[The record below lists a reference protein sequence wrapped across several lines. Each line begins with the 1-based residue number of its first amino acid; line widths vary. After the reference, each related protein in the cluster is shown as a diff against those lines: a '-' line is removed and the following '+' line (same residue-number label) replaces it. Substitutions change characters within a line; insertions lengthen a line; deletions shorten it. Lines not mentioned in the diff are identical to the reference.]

1 MNIECPVQ
9 NGLKT
14 EEEQII
20 LTPAIF
26 DVNEEWVQ
34 DYIKQFGT
42 EPSFF

>member
-9 NGLKT
+9 NELIM
-14 EEEQII
+14 EEEQIVLI
-20 LTPAIF
+20 PPTF
-26 DVNEEWVQ
+26 DIVEEWVQ